1 MKESEN
7 RRTVLN
13 LVDSTELRDLN
24 ARFSF
29 FSYCSKLWQRRN
41 FINADARSRALS
53 SGRETFLGNVWILL
67 NPLLQVLLYVIVF
80 GIVLKTNRGI
90 DNFVGFLVIGV
101 TFFGFITQGLT
112 SGSGLLQS
120 SKSMITSFSFPKA
133 AVPLS
138 RSLRNCYD
146 TIVPAL
152 VAVAIALAFE
162 PSFKLSWTLLLTFP
176 IFGLMAIFSTGLML
190 IAARMTTFIPD
201 TKSLFNLLNRGLFF
215 LSGIFFSVERFDG
228 HIFVQNV
235 MTYNP
240 VYQYLTAMRDVVM
253 SNTSPTL
260 ATWAYIILWS
270 IATFAIGLVYFWG
283 GEERYVNHL

>member
-1 MKESEN
+1 MRESKD
-7 RRTVLN
+7 RQTILN
-13 LVDSTELRDLN
+13 LVDAAELRDLN

-29 FSYCSKLWQRRN
+29 ISYCTKLWQRRS

-67 NPLLQVLLYVIVF
+67 NPLLQVLLYVLVF
-80 GIVLKTNRGI
+80 GIILKTNRGI
-90 DNFVGFLVIGV
+90 ENFVGFLVIGV

-120 SKSMITSFSFPKA
+120 SKAMITSFNFPKA

-152 VAVAIALAFE
+152 VAIVIALAFE
-162 PSFKLSWTLLLTFP
+162 PSFKVSWTLLLTIP
-176 IFGLMAIFSTGLML
+176 IFALMAIFSTGLML

-201 TKSLFNLLNRGLFF
+201 TKSLFNLVNRGLFF
-215 LSGIFFSVERFDG
+215 LSGIFFSVERFNG
-228 HIFVQNV
+228 HVFVQNV
-235 MTYNP
+235 MTFNP
-240 VYQYLTAMRDVVM
+240 VYRYLSAMREVVM
-253 SNTSPTL
+253 SQTLPTL
-260 ATWAYIILWS
+260 DSWVYITLWAL
-270 IATFAIGLVYFWG
+270 ATFIFGLIYFWG

>member
-162 PSFKLSWTLLLTFP
+162 PSFKLSWTLLLTLP

-260 ATWAYIILWS
+260 ATWGYIILWS

>member
-1 MKESEN
+1 MRESED
-7 RRTVLN
+7 RQTVLN
-13 LVDSTELRDLN
+13 LVDAAGLRDLN

-29 FSYCSKLWQRRN
+29 ISYCSKLWQRRS

-67 NPLLQVLLYVIVF
+67 NPLLQVLLYVLVF
-80 GIVLKTNRGI
+80 GIILKTNRGI
-90 DNFVGFLVIGV
+90 ENFVGFLVIGV

-120 SKSMITSFSFPKA
+120 SKAMITSFNFPKA

-152 VAVAIALAFE
+152 VAVVIALAFE
-162 PSFKLSWTLLLTFP
+162 PSFKVSWTLLLTIP
-176 IFGLMAIFSTGLML
+176 IFVLMAIFSTGLML

-201 TKSLFNLLNRGLFF
+201 TKSLFNLVNRGLFF
-215 LSGIFFSVERFDG
+215 LSGIFFSVERFNG
-228 HIFVQNV
+228 HVFVQNV
-235 MTYNP
+235 MTFNP
-240 VYQYLTAMRDVVM
+240 VYRYLSAMREVVM
-253 SNTSPTL
+253 SQTLPTL
-260 ATWAYIILWS
+260 DSWVYITLWALGTFIL
-270 IATFAIGLVYFWG
+270 GLIYFWG

>member
-1 MKESEN
+1 MKESED
-7 RRTVLN
+7 RQSVLN
-13 LVDSTELRDLN
+13 LVDASNLRDLN

-29 FSYCSKLWQRRN
+29 VSYCTKLWQRRS

-67 NPLLQVLLYVIVF
+67 NPLLQVLLYVLVF

-90 DNFVGFLVIGV
+90 ENFVGFLVIGV

-152 VAVAIALAFE
+152 VAIVIALAFE
-162 PSFKLSWTLLLTFP
+162 PSFKVSWTLLLTIP
-176 IFGLMAIFSTGLML
+176 IFCLMAIFSTGLML

-201 TKSLFNLLNRGLFF
+201 TKSLFNLVNRGLFF

-228 HIFVQNV
+228 HIVVQNV

-240 VYQYLTAMRDVVM
+240 VYQYLTAMREVVM
-253 SNTSPTL
+253 SQSSLSLGN
-260 ATWAYIILWS
+260 WAYITVWAV
-270 IATFAIGLVYFWG
+270 ATFILGLVYFWG

>member
-1 MKESEN
+1 MRESED
-7 RRTVLN
+7 RQTVLN
-13 LVDSTELRDLN
+13 LVDAAGLRDLN

-29 FSYCSKLWQRRN
+29 ISYCSKLWQRRS

-67 NPLLQVLLYVIVF
+67 NPLLQVLLYVLVF
-80 GIVLKTNRGI
+80 GIILKTNRGI
-90 DNFVGFLVIGV
+90 ENFVGFLVIGV

-120 SKSMITSFSFPKA
+120 SKAMITSFNFPKA

-152 VAVAIALAFE
+152 VAVVIALAFE
-162 PSFKLSWTLLLTFP
+162 PSFKVSWTLLLTIP
-176 IFGLMAIFSTGLML
+176 IFVLMAIFSTGLML

-201 TKSLFNLLNRGLFF
+201 MKSLFNLVNRGLFF
-215 LSGIFFSVERFDG
+215 LSGIFFSVERFNG
-228 HIFVQNV
+228 HVFVQNV
-235 MTYNP
+235 MTFNP
-240 VYQYLTAMRDVVM
+240 VYRYLSAMREVVM
-253 SNTSPTL
+253 SQTL
-260 ATWAYIILWS
+260 PALDSWVYITLWALGTFIL
-270 IATFAIGLVYFWG
+270 GLIYFWG